1 MCHVESEQQQVS
13 KIIGTVQTDTAMQQQ
28 AAQANQTTTYQLPAH
43 LSWENEFKT
52 KKHHRTITQIKQ
64 DGANCGCFAAG
75 MAIAS
80 LIRAPW
86 NKALARDEALA
97 MYEADT
103 MDYAVAIAKGIEDIA
118 INDGLS
124 TIGEMFDADALTD
137 AINKA
142 LSRKEILGQSKA
154 NKYHAVTATFSSDSQ
169 LKEIL
174 QRASQKR
181 VRVLLPYWAGDGCQ
195 PETCINPETRII
207 EKCKPE
213 DMFCAHWC
221 GIKLAESSQTEATV
235 QLYEGNQSATSTY
248 FDISSLANSNFCLSD
263 QMYWKGYFDIL
274 TDNNEILS
282 ITKALRSRA
291 SKLKKPPF
299 KQIFIDESEQQW
311 NSSSSIPPIEIANL
325 RNKVIL
331 IGKNADPPQGVSTA
345 TPPAVEDTPAAPA
358 PAQQTASTGGTE

>member
-1 MCHVESEQQQVS
+1 
-13 KIIGTVQTDTAMQQQ
+13 
-28 AAQANQTTTYQLPAH
+28 
-43 LSWENEFKT
+43 
-52 KKHHRTITQIKQ
+52 
-64 DGANCGCFAAG
+64 
-75 MAIAS
+75 
-80 LIRAPW
+80 
-86 NKALARDEALA
+86 

-142 LSRKEILGQSKA
+142 LSRKEIVGQSKA

-181 VRVLLPYWAGDGCQ
+181 VRVLLPYWAGNRCWPQ
-195 PETCINPETRII
+195 TCG
-207 EKCKPE
+207 KCKPE
-213 DMFCAHWC
+213 DMYCAHWC
-221 GIKLAESSQTEATV
+221 GINLAKPSQTAATV
-235 QLYEGNQSATSTY
+235 QLYEGNQSATSTN
-248 FDISSLANSNFCLSD
+248 FGISSLANSNFFLSD

-274 TDNNEILS
+274 TDNNEKLS
-282 ITKALRSRA
+282 ITEALRSRA
-291 SKLKKPPF
+291 SKLKEPPF
-299 KQIFIDESEQQW
+299 KQIFIDESGQQW
-311 NSSSSIPPIEIANL
+311 NPSSSILPIEIANL